1 MIVDE
6 NHQTS
11 RIFFVILQLMN
22 RLRLLLLAGSLF
34 LAGAMEAAE
43 NFFTTTGYSF
53 VRRGGGQSYSVKVDF
68 PVDGEAHAL
77 DSVKAWI
84 CDVLEVDDSQR
95 LDETNFE
102 NIMRQSYETFLKEDS
117 GMSRRIEIVR
127 SYEDEEIVTYQSE
140 VVDRDTATWHDED
153 CASFSKKDGHRLRVD
168 EIFKCP
174 ERRIKQLMWQ
184 YRGDLP
190 VGVSGPDELV
200 VGDAGYIDG
209 WVVVIGPAKGYTGA
223 AYRIRYQVAEPYL
236 QGKRTGGYY
245 DGEEDDE

>member
-1 MIVDE
+1 M
-6 NHQTS
+6 TLRS
-11 RIFFVILQLMN
+11 LILIMVSCLQVLP
-22 RLRLLLLAGSLF
+22 LA
-34 LAGAMEAAE
+34 AAE

-53 VRRGGGQSYSVKVDF
+53 VRCSGRQSYAVKVDF

-84 CDVLEVDDSQR
+84 CDILDVDEPQE
-95 LDETNFE
+95 LDEANFE
-102 NIMRQSYETFLKEDS
+102 NVMQQSYDTFLKEDS
-117 GMSRRIEIVR
+117 GMSRRVEIVR
-127 SYEDEEIVTYQSE
+127 SYEDEEIVTYQSQ
-140 VVDRDTATWHDED
+140 VVDRDTATWRDED
-153 CASFSKKDGHRLRVD
+153 CASFSKKDGHRLSIR

-174 ERRIKQLMWQ
+174 ERKIKQLMWQ
-184 YRGDLP
+184 FRGDLP

-209 WVVVIGPAKGYTGA
+209 WVVVIGPARGYTGA

>member
-1 MIVDE
+1 M
-6 NHQTS
+6 TLRS
-11 RIFFVILQLMN
+11 LILIMVSCLQALP
-22 RLRLLLLAGSLF
+22 LA
-34 LAGAMEAAE
+34 AAE

-53 VRRGGGQSYSVKVDF
+53 VRCSGRQSYAVKVDF

-84 CDVLEVDDSQR
+84 CDILDVDEPQE
-95 LDETNFE
+95 LDEANFE
-102 NIMRQSYETFLKEDS
+102 NVMPFLKEDS
-117 GMSRRIEIVR
+117 GLSRRVEIVR
-127 SYEDEEIVTYQSE
+127 SYEDEEIVTYQSQ
-140 VVDRDTATWHDED
+140 VVDRDTATWRDED
-153 CASFSKKDGHRLRVD
+153 CASFSKKDGHRLSIR

-174 ERRIKQLMWQ
+174 ERKIKQLMWQ
-184 YRGDLP
+184 FRGDLP

-209 WVVVIGPAKGYTGA
+209 WVVVIGPARGYTGA

>member
-1 MIVDE
+1 M
-6 NHQTS
+6 TLRS
-11 RIFFVILQLMN
+11 LILIMVSCLQALP
-22 RLRLLLLAGSLF
+22 LA
-34 LAGAMEAAE
+34 AAE

-53 VRRGGGQSYSVKVDF
+53 VRRSGRQSYAVKVDF

-84 CDVLEVDDSQR
+84 CDILDVDEPQE
-95 LDETNFE
+95 LDEANFE
-102 NIMRQSYETFLKEDS
+102 NVMQQSYDTFLKEDS
-117 GMSRRIEIVR
+117 GMSRRVEIVR
-127 SYEDEEIVTYQSE
+127 SYEDEEIVTYQSQ
-140 VVDRDTATWHDED
+140 VVDRDMATWWDED
-153 CASFSKKDGHRLRVD
+153 CAS
-168 EIFKCP
+168 P
-174 ERRIKQLMWQ
+174 ERKIKQLMWQ
-184 YRGDLP
+184 FRGDLP

-209 WVVVIGPAKGYTGA
+209 WVVVIGPARGYTGA

>member
-1 MIVDE
+1 MK
-6 NHQTS
+6 
-11 RIFFVILQLMN
+11 
-22 RLRLLLLAGSLF
+22 LRSLLLIMVSTLQVLPSA
-34 LAGAMEAAE
+34 AAE

-53 VRRGGGQSYSVKVDF
+53 VRRSGRQSYAVKVDF

-84 CDVLEVDDSQR
+84 CDILDVDEPQE
-95 LDETNFE
+95 LDEANFE
-102 NIMRQSYETFLKEDS
+102 NVMRQSYDTFLKEDS
-117 GMSRRIEIVR
+117 GLSRRVEIVR
-127 SYEDEEIVTYQSE
+127 SYEDEEIVTYQSQ
-140 VVDRDTATWHDED
+140 VVDRDTATWRDED
-153 CASFSKKDGHRLRVD
+153 CASFSKKDGHRLSIR

-174 ERRIKQLMWQ
+174 ERKIKQLMWQ
-184 YRGDLP
+184 FRGDLP
-190 VGVSGPDELV
+190 VGVSGSDELV

-209 WVVVIGPAKGYTGA
+209 WVVVIGPARGYTGA

>member
-1 MIVDE
+1 M
-6 NHQTS
+6 TLRS
-11 RIFFVILQLMN
+11 LILIMVSCLQVLP
-22 RLRLLLLAGSLF
+22 LA
-34 LAGAMEAAE
+34 AAE

-53 VRRGGGQSYSVKVDF
+53 VRCSGRQSYAVKVDF

-84 CDVLEVDDSQR
+84 CDILDVDEPQE
-95 LDETNFE
+95 LDEANFE
-102 NIMRQSYETFLKEDS
+102 NVMRQSYDTFLKEDS
-117 GMSRRIEIVR
+117 GLSRRVEIVR
-127 SYEDEEIVTYQSE
+127 SYEDEEIVTYQSQ
-140 VVDRDTATWHDED
+140 VVDRDTATWRDED
-153 CASFSKKDGHRLRVD
+153 CASFSKKDGHRLGIK

-174 ERRIKQLMWQ
+174 ERKIKQLMWQ
-184 YRGDLP
+184 FRGDLP

-209 WVVVIGPAKGYTGA
+209 WVVVIGPARGYTGA